1 MGQQIEELAAFV
13 AATRW
18 QDIPEAVQN
27 HAKLTLLDTLGVIL
41 AGSERPEMR
50 QLRERLATTAGTGAT
65 VYARGWPVQETRP
78 RGSQLSEQGRG
89 RAHGCAPRQPPACP

>member
-41 AGSERPEMR
+41 A
-50 QLRERLATTAGTGAT
+50 
-65 VYARGWPVQETRP
+65 
-78 RGSQLSEQGRG
+78 
-89 RAHGCAPRQPPACP
+89 